1 MRISDWSS
9 DVCSSDLLHAP
20 CPQSSGWRVELRGE
34 PYYVYRWQTS
44 KGVGCYASRRTDQS
58 LRFQG
63 GHEPRCLST
72 EDRPHITRDDRED
85 YPTARSP
92 DHHSPTT
99 CYTDRKSVV

>member
-44 KGVGCYASRRTDQS
+44 KGVRCYASRRTDQS

-92 DHHSPTT
+92 DHHSH
-99 CYTDRKSVV
+99 RKSTRLNSRH